1 MCGLAGF
8 LAHGRHVRPAPERR
22 AILAAMGRQLAS
34 RGPDDEQTY
43 DDGVLSLV
51 FRRLSI
57 VDVAGGRQPLWN
69 ERRSAFV
76 AMNGEIWNHA
86 ALRETLRGTHALA
99 TRSDAEVVIH
109 LFEDEGP
116 RLLDR
121 LNGMFALA
129 VWDREAERLLL
140 ARDRLGIKPLY
151 YAWTP
156 GGLLFGSELKALLV
170 HPDCPAEL
178 RFHDLDLGYLGGA
191 AYTGFSGAHV
201 PSFVEGVDLLPG
213 GTYLDAAPGRRPAPQ
228 AYWSLEPAI
237 ARATE
242 APPRPAAEYAEE
254 YAALLVDA
262 VRGQLM
268 SDVPVGAF
276 LSGGLDSSLLCAV
289 AAKQGQALPCFS
301 VVERTTVDAGDV
313 ARARRLTEALDLPF
327 YPVSYDH
334 EGFAEQIGFSLASL
348 ESFVWMMDAPRF
360 TPELL
365 FKHELHRYA
374 KTVVPDLKAMLLGQG
389 ADEFAG
395 GYSTPRGAPV
405 ADWDGY
411 AARLSPSPPA
421 QIVARGVPEAMRA
434 LVRPEALAVEGRAGA
449 GAPFHGEMRRR
460 LLTLQALN
468 LWNEDRIAAVQG
480 VEARVPYLD
489 HRLVEHLAAIP
500 PALHRELFWDKA
512 IVRRAAAGFLPDD
525 IVHAPK
531 VPFWLSGDASSVH
544 AIMVD
549 CARRCFPA
557 FLEAYLGQPDS
568 LFSASALVA
577 LYARTRPR
585 APDRVESAKLLLA
598 CMTAAI
604 FARLCRDLR
613 RDALAIRPMGPPSPL
628 GRASW

>member
-1 MCGLAGF
+1 MRVEMSKLRRALA
-8 LAHGRHVRPAPERR
+8 RHYAATRAAVVRIELPRGTYAPSLVPARETPAPEAAPRGGITAR
-22 AILAAMGRQLAS
+22 AAGPVLAVLPFAGVTVAS
-34 RGPDDEQTY
+34 GP
-43 DDGVLSLV
+43 
-51 FRRLSI
+51 
-57 VDVAGGRQPLWN
+57 
-69 ERRSAFV
+69 
-76 AMNGEIWNHA
+76 
-86 ALRETLRGTHALA
+86 ALRAPAAGEAAPPDHPGAPGA
-99 TRSDAEVVIH
+99 RSRA
-109 LFEDEGP
+109 
-116 RLLDR
+116 
-121 LNGMFALA
+121 FALG
-129 VWDREAERLLL
+129 LT
-140 ARDRLGIKPLY
+140 DRLG
-151 YAWTP
+151 A
-156 GGLLFGSELKALLV
+156 LFASSPWVSMVSRASSLEDAQARGARYVIEGSV
-170 HPDCPAEL
+170 
-178 RFHDLDLGYLGGA
+178 RFVGQTVRVTANLH
-191 AYTGFSGAHV
+191 
-201 PSFVEGVDLLPG
+201 
-213 GTYLDAAPGRRPAPQ
+213 DAARGIQ
-228 AYWSLEPAI
+228 VWGSTYD
-237 ARATE
+237 RA
-242 APPRPAAEYAEE
+242 A
-254 YAALLVDA
+254 A

-276 LSGGLDSSLLCAV
+276 LSGGLDSSLLCAI
-289 AAKQGQALPCFS
+289 AAKQGQALPCFT

-313 ARARRLTEALDLPF
+313 ARARRLTEALDLAF
-327 YPVSYDH
+327 HPVSYDH

-395 GYSTPRGAPV
+395 GYSTPRGAQV

-421 QIVARGVPEAMRA
+421 QLVARGVPEPMRA
-434 LVRPEALAVEGRAGA
+434 LVRPEALAVEGRAGV
-449 GAPFHGEMRRR
+449 GAPFHREMRRR
-460 LLTLQALN
+460 LLSLQALN

-512 IVRRAAAGFLPDD
+512 IVRRAAAGFLPDEF
-525 IVHAPK
+525 VHAPK

-568 LFSASALVA
+568 LFSASALIAV
-577 LYARTRPR
+577 YARTRSR
-585 APDRVESAKLLLA
+585 APGRVEAAKLLLA